1 MLFDRRASCIL
12 KKHRELDR
20 EIVERV
26 SLSKTVGELHCSK
39 CGKNTCAR
47 NLRGELQCSKGG
59 KNTCAR
65 NLREQT
71 WAKNRADP
79 FPCSHLT
86 MRTGIAILAQDAC

>member
-39 CGKNTCAR
+39 GGKNTLAR

-59 KNTCAR
+59 KTTCAR
-65 NLREQT
+65 NLRGE
-71 WAKNRADP
+71 
-79 FPCSHLT
+79 FPPQISST
-86 MRTGIAILAQDAC
+86 RVFATF